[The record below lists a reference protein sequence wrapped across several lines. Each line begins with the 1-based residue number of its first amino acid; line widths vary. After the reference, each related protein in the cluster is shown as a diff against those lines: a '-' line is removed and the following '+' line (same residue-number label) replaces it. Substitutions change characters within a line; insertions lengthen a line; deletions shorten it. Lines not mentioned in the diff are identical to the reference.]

1 MPGAPKPTKGPAA
14 KKRAQEK
21 DRQSAHNLQLI
32 VLEELAVEHDIDL
45 TRAQIEA
52 LAAEPEVAESLNL
65 WSYAHELMRRSQFAS
80 QGAAVH
86 QMWLSLD
93 KKARENLDAD
103 TIWQAR
109 ERLCH
114 VLMAAKR

>member
-1 MPGAPKPTKGPAA
+1 
-14 KKRAQEK
+14 
-21 DRQSAHNLQLI
+21 
-32 VLEELAVEHDIDL
+32 
-45 TRAQIEA
+45 
-52 LAAEPEVAESLNL
+52 
-65 WSYAHELMRRSQFAS
+65 MRRSQFAS